1 MWVRVW
7 LCANETRRVSRPG
20 SWALYN
26 LFTFLLP
33 CTRPEEIVPVSTR
46 GKRRKKNN
54 NGKKQNRQKKK
65 KKSGNLMKRAQ
76 KNFERNPR
84 KKIFLR
90 AKPYAV
96 SESKNSRT
104 KFVN

>member
-20 SWALYN
+20 SWASYN

-33 CTRPEEIVPVSTR
+33 CTGPEEIVPVSTR

-54 NGKKQNRQKKK
+54 GKKKQNRQKKK

-76 KNFERNPR
+76 KNFERDPRNFFFCERNPR
-84 KKIFLR
+84 LC
-90 AKPYAV
+90 
-96 SESKNSRT
+96 ESKKSRT
-104 KFVN
+104 KFVI